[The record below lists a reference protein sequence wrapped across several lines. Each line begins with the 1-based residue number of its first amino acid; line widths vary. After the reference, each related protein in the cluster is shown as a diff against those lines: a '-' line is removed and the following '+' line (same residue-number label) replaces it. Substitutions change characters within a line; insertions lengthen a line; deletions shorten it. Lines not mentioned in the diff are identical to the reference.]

1 MARIRIIIEDDF
13 GNVLTQEQFAYD
25 IDLSDGRFSALE
37 QSVEEFKKR
46 SSKEVSK
53 VLLSYQQDQFIEKK
67 T

>member
-1 MARIRIIIEDDF
+1 MARIKIIIEDDF

-25 IDLSDGRFSALE
+25 IDLSDGRFSTLE